1 MTLLAQHERPALIQ
15 RMSKRAAPLERY
27 VGPDRLW
34 SMEYMGSAE
43 FEFGALPEALRRMA
57 AHRSRLQV
65 VRHQSGD
72 STLWSVGLSEHAQ
85 TITGLL
91 ARELEEVGV
100 REWFLKE
107 HTGMRAALGRDTSE
121 WYAGR
126 SDPTM
131 AWWAIDALHSP
142 FAIFQQ
148 EQDAHDWLERLGAW
162 AESKEI
168 PA

>member
-1 MTLLAQHERPALIQ
+1 MTLLAQHEKPALIQ
-15 RMSKRAAPLERY
+15 RMCKRASPLERY
-27 VGPDRLW
+27 IGPDRLW

-57 AHRSRLQV
+57 SHRARLQV
-65 VRHQSGD
+65 VSCQNGD
-72 STLWSVGLSEHAQ
+72 STLWSVGLPEHTQA
-85 TITGLL
+85 ITGLL

-107 HTGMRAALGRDTSE
+107 HTGMRAALGRDTSK
-121 WYAGR
+121 WDAGR

-131 AWWAIDALHSP
+131 AWWALDALRSP

-148 EQDAHDWLERLGAW
+148 EQDAYYWLERLDAW
-162 AESKEI
+162 AKSKEI

>member
-1 MTLLAQHERPALIQ
+1 MIPLAQHEKPALIQ
-15 RMSKRAAPLERY
+15 RMRKRVAPLERY
-27 VGPDRLW
+27 IGPDRRW
-34 SMEYMGSAE
+34 SMDHMGSAE

-57 AHRSRLQV
+57 SHRARLQV
-65 VRHQSGD
+65 VSHQNGD
-72 STLWSVGLSEHAQ
+72 STLWSVGLPEHAQ
-85 TITGLL
+85 TITDLL

-107 HTGMRAALGRDTSE
+107 YTGMRAAL
-121 WYAGR
+121 GR

-142 FAIFQQ
+142 FAVFQQ
-148 EQDAHDWLERLGAW
+148 EQDAHDWLERLVAW